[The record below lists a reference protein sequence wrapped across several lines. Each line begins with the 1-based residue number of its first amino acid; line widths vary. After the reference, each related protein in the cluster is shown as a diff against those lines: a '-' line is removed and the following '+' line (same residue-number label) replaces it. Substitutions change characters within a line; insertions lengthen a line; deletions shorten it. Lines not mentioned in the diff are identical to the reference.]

1 MTGQEIPFFFSR
13 KPIFS
18 IMDLVCGGDL
28 VNEKFK
34 LISADA
40 RKKMC
45 YALLGHTYVRNIIAV
60 LLDCEITT
68 HSYRIIKNVLWKGSL
83 CNF

>member
-1 MTGQEIPFFFSR
+1 MTAKKSYFLAR
-13 KPIFS
+13 KPIFN
-18 IMDLVCGGDL
+18 IMDLVCGGVL
-28 VNEKFK
+28 VNERFK

-40 RKKMC
+40 RKRTC
-45 YALLGHTYVRNIIAV
+45 STLLSHTYVRNIIAV

-68 HSYRIIKNVLWKGSL
+68 HSYRIIKKVLWKGSL